1 MHIDLKNEK
10 MKKIENR
17 IILEIKKLLK
27 NKPKGHH
34 DPIFMGNEKKYL
46 NRCISSGYV
55 SYVGEYVKVFEKK
68 ISSYTKTK
76 YGVATSSGTSA
87 LHLALRYFNLSRK
100 DEVIIPSLTYV
111 ATANAVTYCGSTP
124 NFVDI
129 ERESLGICPTKLEN
143 YLKKNSK
150 KIGSYTYNKKTK
162 KKIKALIAVHLYGFP
177 CKIIEIKKICK
188 KYNILLIE
196 DAAEALGSFFKKKH
210 LGTFGEAGILSF
222 NGNKPITCG
231 SGGAVITNNKK
242 MSTKLKH
249 LSTHAKKQDLLDHIH
264 DDIGY
269 NYRMNNLSAALG
281 CAQLENINKIL
292 RAKRKN
298 FQWYFDTF
306 KNFNHIKIL
315 REPKFSKTNYWLIT
329 AVLKN
334 YKLKNRILKKLKP
347 QGYGL
352 RTTWRPLHTLKIFK
366 NCPRDT
372 MSNSNEFFKKTIN
385 LPSSPILN
393 YK

>member
-1 MHIDLKNEK
+1 
-10 MKKIENR
+10 MKKIDKIENL
-17 IILEIKKLLK
+17 IIQTIKKLLK

-34 DPIFMGNEKKYL
+34 DPIFVGNEKKYL

-55 SYVGEYVKVFEKK
+55 SYVGKYVKVFEKK
-68 ISSYTKTK
+68 IASYTKIK
-76 YGVATSSGTSA
+76 YAVATSSGTSA
-87 LHLALRYFNLSRK
+87 LHLILRYFNLGQN
-100 DEVIIPSLTYV
+100 DEVIIPSFTYV

-129 ERESLGICPTKLEN
+129 EKESLGICPKKLEQ

-150 KIGSYTYNKKTK
+150 RIGSYIYNKKTG

-196 DAAEALGSFFKKKH
+196 DAAEALGSFFKKRH
-210 LGTFGEAGILSF
+210 LGTFSEAGVLSF

-231 SGGAVITNNKK
+231 SGGAIITNNKK
-242 MSTKLKH
+242 MSVKLKH

-281 CAQLENINKIL
+281 CAQLENVKKIL
-292 RAKRKN
+292 QAKRRN

-306 KNFNHIKIL
+306 KNFDHIKIL
-315 REPKFSKTNYWLIT
+315 KEPKFSKTNYWLIT
-329 AVLKN
+329 AVLNN
-334 YKLKNRILKKLKP
+334 YKLKNRLLKKLKP

-366 NCPRDT
+366 NCPRDE
-372 MSNSNEFFKKTIN
+372 MQNSNEFFKRTIN
-385 LPSSPILN
+385 FPSSPILN